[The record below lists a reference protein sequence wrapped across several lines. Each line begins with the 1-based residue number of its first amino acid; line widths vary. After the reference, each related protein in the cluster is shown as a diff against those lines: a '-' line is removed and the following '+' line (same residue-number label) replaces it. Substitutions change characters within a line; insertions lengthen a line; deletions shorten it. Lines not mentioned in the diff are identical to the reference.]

1 VRRVLRERLTLTL
14 TLTRCVREARGRAI
28 VEAEAAEQAAAN
40 VDKSAAKAVPANTL
54 EPLTLT
60 LAPSPAL
67 ALALVL
73 TWTRTRQAKKE
84 KLRLEAASRRE
95 RLKKD
100 KGGERSSAGSVTKE
114 VDNLA
119 LRSGDTSE
127 GSDDARS
134 RGGSAPQT
142 PDRKSSPP
150 TGSREEPGARRRARG
165 EAHQSLAAVARLGP

>member
-1 VRRVLRERLTLTL
+1 MT
-14 TLTRCVREARGRAI
+14 
-28 VEAEAAEQAAAN
+28 
-40 VDKSAAKAVPANTL
+40 
-54 EPLTLT
+54 
-60 LAPSPAL
+60 

-73 TWTRTRQAKKE
+73 FLTRTRTRQAKKE

-142 PDRKSSPP
+142 PDRKSSEP
-150 TGSREEPGARRRARG
+150 TGSREEP
-165 EAHQSLAAVARLGP
+165 AAA

>member
-1 VRRVLRERLTLTL
+1 MLRERLTLTL

-100 KGGERSSAGSVTKE
+100 KGGERYSTGSA
-114 VDNLA
+114 
-119 LRSGDTSE
+119 RSEDASE

-134 RGGSAPQT
+134 RGGSAPHT
-142 PDRKSSPP
+142 PDRRPSEP
-150 TGSREEPGARRRARG
+150 TGSRMEP
-165 EAHQSLAAVARLGP
+165 AAL